1 MVFKAFGTGLGNF
14 INKSWSD
21 TVNDIKSGAFK
32 NPFNA
37 LFKTFNSSDSSAF
50 KNFIKDLDNGIT
62 RTKAFTNNMGNASAA
77 TKKQAIAYVKCQNDL
92 KKYNTQ
98 LNTHKITQ
106 DEYNARV
113 DATKAKMAALGV
125 EAETLTIKQRALTV
139 ATKLASTAFVALK
152 AIAVTA
158 VISGII
164 AGISALVNS
173 YQEAID
179 KAKEASEAVKSQAEE
194 ALDYI
199 IYHTNFTYSFSSP

>member
-1 MVFKAFGTGLGNF
+1 MVFKTLGTRLGNL
-14 INKSWSD
+14 IGKSFKSTIQDFKSDGFTSLFKSSD
-21 TVNDIKSGAFK
+21 TVALQNFNKELKKGTDYHLAYNNTMK
-32 NPFNA
+32 NASSTVQKNA
-37 LFKTFNSSDSSAF
+37 LSY
-50 KNFIKDLDNGIT
+50 I
-62 RTKAFTNNMGNASAA
+62 
-77 TKKQAIAYVKCQNDL
+77 KCQKNL
-92 KKYNTQ
+92 KRYNNQ
-98 LNTHKITQ
+98 LEAGKLTQ

-139 ATKLASTAFVALK
+139 VTKLASAAFVALK

-158 VISGII
+158 IISGII

-199 IYHTNFTYSFSSP
+199 IYHTNFAYSFSSP